1 MKKLL
6 LSIVLAAAAPIAWAQ
21 TSETTSTTTTT
32 TTTGGGTITEFSP
45 GSAIVL
51 KETSGPR
58 RYRFGKKV
66 VYVTKSGKT
75 LDEATVKTRIK
86 VGVPVHVDYITEGE
100 NYTVSRVVLD
110 ED

>member
-6 LSIVLAAAAPIAWAQ
+6 LSITLAVAAPFAWAQ
-21 TSETTSTTTTT
+21 TESTTTTTT

-58 RYRFGKKV
+58 RYRFAKKV
-66 VYVTKSGKT
+66 TYVTRSGKA
-75 LDEATVKTRIK
+75 LDEATVRTRIK
-86 VGVPVHVDYITEGE
+86 VGIPVHVDYTTEGE